1 MRSLDGNIISLKQ
14 LTYNGELD
22 QRYIQNN
29 NITGLID
36 NFVKDVELESLNN
49 KFIKINENNFTANFN
64 NGLNISGA
72 NLNVKNEAFFE
83 SGVEIRGKLFL
94 NNREILINA
103 DGVLYSPNIGAG
115 ITPPLT

>member
-36 NFVKDVELESLNN
+36 NFVGDVEGSWYN
-49 KFIKINENNFTANFN
+49 IK
-64 NGLNISGA
+64 
-72 NLNVKNEAFFE
+72 
-83 SGVEIRGKLFL
+83 
-94 NNREILINA
+94 
-103 DGVLYSPNIGAG
+103 
-115 ITPPLT
+115 